1 MKIYVCLPNELYANY
16 SSFQKSKELTDL
28 LNKYFDSFE
37 LEFALQNVGLVKVYA
52 MPKPKFSSFSD
63 ELKND
68 LVRFFSVDK
77 SKLDLKTDYARLN
90 PNFKPVSV
98 SAARAKPAKEEH
110 SRSDELDYE
119 KLSYNYVAE
128 EPHFSFEQVILSKQ
142 TLHKIEHAIGIIEVE
157 HKVFDEWGLRNIIPQ
172 ASTALNF
179 YGLPGTGKTMSAEA
193 VASKLHKKI
202 IKATYADIES
212 KYLGEGPKML
222 KAIFLAAERQDA
234 VLFLDEADSLLSKR
248 LTNVSQGSE
257 QSINSLRSQLLIS
270 LESFKGVVIFAS
282 NLVINYDKAFLS
294 RLINIEFTMPDQD
307 ERLRI
312 WENHLFNGKVRVPLS
327 SDVDLPCLAEKYSF
341 CGREIK
347 NAVKN
352 ACIAAALNQKDF
364 VSQNDFLAACEEIN
378 LEKTKVLNSTDHTK
392 A

>member
-1 MKIYVCLPNELYANY
+1 MKIFICLSNELYDNY
-16 SSFQKSKELTDL
+16 SSPQKHKELTNV

-37 LEFALQNVGLVKVYA
+37 LEFVLQNIESVKVYA
-52 MPKPKFSSFSD
+52 MPKPKFPSFSN
-63 ELKND
+63 ELRSE
-68 LVRFFSVDK
+68 LALFFSIDK

-90 PNFKPVSV
+90 PNFKPVSIT
-98 SAARAKPAKEEH
+98 RTKPAKEETH
-110 SRSDELDYE
+110 SKSDELDYE
-119 KLSYNYVAE
+119 KLSYNYIAE
-128 EPHFSFEQVILSKQ
+128 EPRFSFEQVILSKQ
-142 TLHKIEHAIGIIEVE
+142 TLHKIEHAIGVIEVE

-172 ASTALNF
+172 ASMALNF

-193 VASKLHKKI
+193 VANKLHKKI

-248 LTNVSQGSE
+248 LTNVNQGSE
-257 QSINSLRSQLLIS
+257 QAINSLRSQLLIS
-270 LESFKGVVIFAS
+270 LETFKGVVIFAS

-294 RLINIEFTMPDQD
+294 RLINIEFTMPDSD

-312 WENHLFNGKVRVPLS
+312 WENHLSSGKVRVPLS
-327 SDVDLPCLAEKYSF
+327 SDVDLSYLADKYPF

-352 ACIAAALNQKDF
+352 ACIAAALNRKDF
-364 VSQNDFLAACEEIN
+364 VSQDDLIAACEEIN
-378 LEKTKVLNSTDHTK
+378 LEKSKVLNTTDHTK